1 MCLTFYI
8 LVAQNQNR
16 DAAAVAAVQLEDADT
31 VKKVES
37 FLVSQR
43 DKLVSEMNKFS
54 EIIQKTDEKS
64 RDKKIRELLPV
75 RQKLIAKVLNENI
88 QAGEKILAIAKDQ
101 DERAI
106 GYNCLI
112 DNYSSLAQSTFLDIC
127 LQKIDEAGIKDD
139 DPDFQKKA
147 MKIAEKLRAE
157 EIVSEPQKKLDA
169 LVDQMD
175 KEGKYEE
182 LVKNYRGM
190 QLMQGLDKLEAK
202 FSLEKFAK
210 LKDDVKKWTKGVVDD
225 TAERLFNDLLTAAS
239 SPAAV
244 AVDKQIAEKTLKEI
258 TDYIGSDEYTKDVE
272 LRNQLLKHLKG
283 VAARLVGAD
292 LNLYG
297 QTINNETFDWNSLRG
312 KIVLVKF
319 TASWCGPCKMEIPGM
334 RQAYEKYRSKGL
346 EIVSVYV
353 FEDGNS
359 ETKAVDDV
367 KKVVAEEKIS
377 WIILSEALTKK
388 KGGVPQAEKYSV
400 QGVPTMLLVGKDGKV
415 IATETRGEVLEEKL
429 AELFDK

>member
-8 LVAQNQNR
+8 LVAQYQNR
-16 DAAAVAAVQLEDADT
+16 NAAAVAAVQLDEADT
-31 VKKVES
+31 VKKVEA
-37 FLVSQR
+37 FLAAQR
-43 DKLVSEMNKFS
+43 EKLVREMNKFS
-54 EIIQKTDEKS
+54 DIIQKTDEKS
-64 RDKKIRELLPV
+64 RDKKIRELLPE
-75 RQKLIAKVLNENI
+75 RQKFIAKVFNENI
-88 QAGEKILAIAKDQ
+88 QAGEKILAIAKNQ

-106 GYNCLI
+106 GYNYLI
-112 DNYSSLAQSTFLDIC
+112 DNYSSLVQSTFLDLC
-127 LQKIDEAGIKDD
+127 LKKIDEAGIKDD

-147 MKIAEKLRAE
+147 MKIAENLRAE
-157 EIVSEPQKKLDA
+157 EIISEPQKKLDA
-169 LVDQMD
+169 IVDQMD

-190 QLMQGLDKLEAK
+190 QLIQGLNKLEAK
-202 FSLEKFAK
+202 FSLEKFTK
-210 LKDDVKKWTKGVVDD
+210 LKDDTKKWTKGVVDD
-225 TAERLFNDLLTAAS
+225 TARELFKEVLTVAS
-239 SPAAV
+239 SPAAL
-244 AVDKQIAEKTLKEI
+244 AVDKQITEKTLKEI

-272 LRNQLLKHLKG
+272 LRNQLLAELKG
-283 VAARLVGAD
+283 LSARLVGAD

-297 QTINNETFDWNSLRG
+297 QTINNEIFDWNSLRG

-353 FEDGNS
+353 FEDNI

-377 WIILSEALTKK
+377 WIVLSEALTKK
-388 KGGVPQAEKYSV
+388 KGDVPQSEKYSV

-415 IATETRGEVLEEKL
+415 IATETRGDVLEEKL
-429 AELFDK
+429 TELFGK